1 MPFAP
6 GLLSTTKGWRVLSSM
21 YLPTRR
27 AVMSPD
33 PPGAKGTMIWT
44 ALLVQVSALAWFAA
58 ARAGRTKRAR
68 RDSGR
73 RNEDMPCSLGK
84 TRLMDSAGVAALPCS
99 HGTIRSS
106 TAQRHSCCRFFPCDR
121 RADVHPDLV
130 RHGRRG
136 DQDRES

>member
-1 MPFAP
+1 MPLAP

-44 ALLVQVSALAWFAA
+44 GLLGQVSALAWFAA

-73 RNEDMPCSLGK
+73 RNEDKPCSLGK
-84 TRLMDSAGVAALPCS
+84 TRLMDSARAAALPCH
-99 HGTIRSS
+99 HGTNK
-106 TAQRHSCCRFFPCDR
+106 A
-121 RADVHPDLV
+121 A
-130 RHGRRG
+130 
-136 DQDRES
+136 